1 MSQRVYLHVGVPKSG
16 TTFLQASLTANRKAL
31 RAAGVLYPG
40 GEERMFLAA
49 VDVRGSHK
57 AWGRKRS
64 EVAARGTTCAARPAS
79 TTASR

>member
-1 MSQRVYLHVGVPKSG
+1 M
-16 TTFLQASLTANRKAL
+16 
-31 RAAGVLYPG
+31 LYPG

-64 EVAARGTTCAARPAS
+64 EVAGAWDHVCRKARGHDGVTVISHELLGGARPAGRS
-79 TTASR
+79 PRR